1 MAKTKNTEKKQNVL
15 ITPPG
20 RIAFPQVFK
29 AKAFAEG
36 QTENFSLIAIFH
48 PEDFTEAETK
58 QYKAMVRAC
67 NDVSMKKFGKK
78 MKALP
83 STAARP
89 IANSEEKAE
98 LAGFV
103 PGSVFATLKSKY
115 KPSIV
120 DKHGELIENE
130 DDVYAG
136 VWARFTVSPYAYSG
150 TFGKGVKLGLRNIQ
164 ILKDD
169 ERLDGRTDG
178 AQDFEGAHIDDR
190 FLDEDD
196 DVFERDDEDDS
207 DDDEDDDE

>member
-1 MAKTKNTEKKQNVL
+1 MSKTKNTEKKQNVL

-48 PEDFTEAETK
+48 PNDFSDAETV
-58 QYKAMVRAC
+58 QYKAMVKAC
-67 NDVSMKKFGKK
+67 NNASVKTFGKK

-83 STAARP
+83 ASASRP
-89 IANSEEKAE
+89 LSNSEEKAE

-120 DKHGELIENE
+120 DKHGVLIEDE

-136 VWARFTVSPYAYSG
+136 VWARFTVSPYAYSNS
-150 TFGKGVKLGLRNIQ
+150 FGKGVKLGLRNIQ

-178 AQDFEGAHIDDR
+178 AQDFDGVAMDDR
-190 FLDEDD
+190 FLEDED
-196 DVFERDDEDDS
+196 DVFERDDDEDDS
-207 DDDEDDDE
+207 DDEDDDE